1 MKVYTY
7 SEARQRLAHLLD
19 EAREAGEVRIKRRDG
34 SEYTL
39 RPVPPGGSPLD
50 VPGVDTDLERDE
62 ILAAIRESRER
73 EPAGGPG

>member
-62 ILAAIRESRER
+62 VLAAIRESRER
-73 EPAGGPG
+73 EPAGGSG